1 MKLITEQVQDVE
13 ILKEEDEKSGKKNY
27 KLKGIFLQGDIKN
40 RNGRIYPVEVLEKEV
55 DRYNKEFI
63 AENRGYGELGHPEA
77 RLSIWKEYR
86 TWLHLS
92 KEMVK
97 TSLVKQ
103 KLCQHQWVKLYL
115 ILWTM
120 VVNSQS
126 HQEVWVV
133 CNKRMVQ
140 TM

>member
-1 MKLITEQVQDVE
+1 MTVKLITEQVQDVE

-63 AENRGYGELGHPEA
+63 AEIVVMVNLDIQKDL
-77 RLSIWKEYR
+77 LSIWKEYR

-97 TSLVKQ
+97 TSLVRQ
-103 KLCQHQWVKLYL
+103 KLCQHQWVKL
-115 ILWTM
+115 
-120 VVNSQS
+120 
-126 HQEVWVV
+126 
-133 CNKRMVQ
+133 
-140 TM
+140 